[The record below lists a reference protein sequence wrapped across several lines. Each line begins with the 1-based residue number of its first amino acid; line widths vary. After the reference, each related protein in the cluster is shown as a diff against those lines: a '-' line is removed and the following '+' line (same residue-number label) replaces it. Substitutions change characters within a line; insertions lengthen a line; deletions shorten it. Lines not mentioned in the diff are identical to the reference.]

1 MRNPTIVFARP
12 RPESTSGEPIEL
24 SVSGDMQAEFGSLL
38 HWPDPRTGPSDRM
51 SSRGFVEWLCGR
63 HTNLERN
70 ILIEGFVRHLRKAAN
85 REITMFFKTAEPP
98 ALRIEIRLGRIA
110 ETPPAFVPAMIVP
123 EAAQKPRLEGGMGPP
138 QWSNGRMVIELGRGR
153 RVVVDG
159 SVDADALARV
169 LDALDRR

>member
-110 ETPPAFVPAMIVP
+110 PVNLKLLRKHARTRTLAVQAIEDTRTGVQGAACFVGSEIIGVF
-123 EAAQKPRLEGGMGPP
+123 AARDMVVLE
-138 QWSNGRMVIELGRGR
+138 R
-153 RVVVDG
+153 
-159 SVDADALARV
+159 
-169 LDALDRR
+169 